1 MFGEMLQRPANMPD
15 PVLGEAES
23 VANFAGR
30 APLPII
36 SVSAPVQYIKQRLL
50 FLRLY
55 FILFILAVEL
65 CYFFPR

>member
-36 SVSAPVQYIKQRLL
+36 SVSAPVQHIKQCLL
-50 FLRLY
+50 LLRLY
-55 FILFILAVEL
+55 FILFILLVQMR
-65 CYFFPR
+65 YFFPC